1 MESHER
7 DLLVRDNL
15 RYVER
20 IIAVERRKLG
30 TGINVEKED
39 IRSFALE
46 GLASAI
52 DRYDPARNVP
62 FMAYAAP
69 RIRGAIYDGL
79 CQSNLF
85 PRRLLR
91 KIVYYRKTETMLRSY
106 VDTPPPGDKVEAVHR
121 LADTLKELATA
132 YVTTYAAET
141 EVEPELPPVNADTNL
156 ERRRFRTELKVS
168 VAALPKKQHHV
179 VHAYFFDDLTLA
191 QIAES
196 MNISKSWASKL
207 LKSGLAT
214 LRKSFGKNRA
224 EDALD
229 VFS

>member
-1 MESHER
+1 MQ
-7 DLLVRDNL
+7 
-15 RYVER
+15 YVER
-20 IIAVERRKLG
+20 IITVERRKLG
-30 TGINVEKED
+30 SGINVEKED

-52 DRYDPARNVP
+52 DRYDPERNVP

-79 CQSNLF
+79 YQSNMF

-91 KIVYYRKTETMLRSY
+91 KIAYYRKTEMMLRSY
-106 VDTPPPGDKVEAVHR
+106 SDTPPPEDKIETVHR

-132 YVTTYAAET
+132 YVTTYVAET
-141 EVEPELPPVNADTNL
+141 DTEAELPTVNADTDL
-156 ERRRFRTELKVS
+156 ERRRFRTELMVS
-168 VAALPKKQHHV
+168 IAALPKKQQRV
-179 VHAYFFDDLTLA
+179 LHAYFFDDLTLD
-191 QIAES
+191 QIAER
-196 MNISKSWASKL
+196 MNVSKSWTSKL

-224 EDALD
+224 EDALT